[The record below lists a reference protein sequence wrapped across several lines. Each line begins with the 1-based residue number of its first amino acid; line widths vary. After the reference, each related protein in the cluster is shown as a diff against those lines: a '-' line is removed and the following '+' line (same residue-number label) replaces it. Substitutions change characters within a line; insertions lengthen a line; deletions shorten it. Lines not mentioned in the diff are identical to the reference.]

1 MILEKLNKKHFF
13 QPIFEILDQLSFT
26 KDTITFSEFEN
37 WIDTFPSNQHIFILE
52 NDFREIIGM
61 GTIVVESKIIHSF
74 GKVGHIEDIIISEKY
89 RGKGFGTFLVKNL
102 VKIAKEEFNV
112 YKVILNCSEMNLPF
126 YKKCGLDIHGIQM
139 GTYF

>member
-37 WIDTFPSNQHIFILE
+37 WIDTLPSNQHIFILE

-89 RGKGFGTFLVKNL
+89 RGKGFGRFLVKNL
-102 VKIAKEEFNV
+102 VNIAKEEFNV